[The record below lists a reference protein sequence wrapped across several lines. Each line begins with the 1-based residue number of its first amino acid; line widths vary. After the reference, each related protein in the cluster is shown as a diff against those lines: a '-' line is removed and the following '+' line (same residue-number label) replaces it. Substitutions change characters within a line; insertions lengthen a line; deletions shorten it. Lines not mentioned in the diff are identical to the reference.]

1 MKSHSRPMTA
11 GFTLIELVVTLALL
25 GLMAG
30 MAYPLTE
37 LTQVRQKETALKQA
51 LREIRTALDAYK
63 AATDAGQIA
72 KAPGSSGFPES
83 LEDLVSGVVNQKA
96 PNGAKLQF
104 MRRIPRDPFAT
115 DPALQPSQ
123 TWLLRSY
130 SSSAEDPQPGADVFD
145 VVSRSTR
152 IGLNGIA
159 YRQW

>member
-1 MKSHSRPMTA
+1 MARIPRPVST

-37 LTQVRQKETALKQA
+37 LTQTRQKETALKQA
-51 LREIRTALDAYK
+51 LREIRSALDSYK

-83 LEDLVSGVVNQKA
+83 LDDLVNGVVNQKA
-96 PNGAKLQF
+96 PNGTKLQF
-104 MRRIPRDPFAT
+104 LRRVPRDPFSSDPSLSAT
-115 DPALQPSQ
+115 Q

-130 SSSAEDPQPGADVFD
+130 SSSAQDPQPGSDVYD
-145 VVSRSTR
+145 VVSRSDR
-152 IGLNGIA
+152 VGLNGIA
-159 YRQW
+159 YKQW